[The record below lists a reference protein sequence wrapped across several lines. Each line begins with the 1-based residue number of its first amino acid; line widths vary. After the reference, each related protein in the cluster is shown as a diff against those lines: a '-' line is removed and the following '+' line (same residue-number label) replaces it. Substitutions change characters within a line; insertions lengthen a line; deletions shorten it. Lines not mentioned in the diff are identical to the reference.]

1 MLYLELF
8 NAISSISLKVMKS
21 IVIFGGAGFIGR
33 HLIRRLAKK
42 GHKIIVPYQRSVQ
55 EAKLR
60 LLGVTGQIIPFRF
73 SNLDDKRL
81 NSLLIKTDICIN
93 LKTTYDQKKGSYD
106 DTIFKFNKKLIKIL
120 KSNLELRNYI
130 FFSGLGTDID
140 KNSSRS
146 IAIHKTEKE
155 AFKYLKNVN
164 IIRPGV
170 IIGGGDVFLK
180 RLLPIFKSSFFVP
193 LFGDGLKK
201 FQPVFI
207 DDISLAVEKIVIEEI
222 KNQNIY
228 ELAGPEILT
237 YQKFYNHISKCLN
250 KTRVLVPV
258 SLKVM
263 KPLISIA
270 EKTPISPL
278 TSEQLLLFEKDN
290 VLQHVDKTFKDLS
303 INPQDILQIIR
314 NIIEN

>member
-1 MLYLELF
+1 
-8 NAISSISLKVMKS
+8 MKS

-93 LKTTYDQKKGSYD
+93 LKTTYDQKKGSFD

-130 FFSGLGTDID
+130 YFSGLGADID
-140 KNSSRS
+140 KNSRRS

-193 LFGDGLKK
+193 LFGDGSIK

-207 DDISLAVEKIVIEEI
+207 DDISLAVEKIINEEI

-237 YQKFYNHISKCLN
+237 YRKFYNHISKCLN

-290 VLQHVDKTFKDLS
+290 VLQQVDKTFKDLS
-303 INPQDILQIIR
+303 INPQDILQITK

>member
-1 MLYLELF
+1 
-8 NAISSISLKVMKS
+8 MKS

-93 LKTTYDQKKGSYD
+93 LKTIYDQKKGSFD

-120 KSNLELRNYI
+120 KTNFELRNYI
-130 FFSGLGTDID
+130 YFSGLGADID
-140 KNSSRS
+140 KNSRRS

-193 LFGDGLKK
+193 LFGDGSIK

-207 DDISLAVEKIVIEEI
+207 DDISQAVEKIINEEI

-237 YQKFYNHISKCLN
+237 YRKFYNHISKCLN

-303 INPQDILQIIR
+303 INPQDILQIIK